1 MYKNTKWLDEIVD
14 ADTGEKLQDG
24 TDQSAANFNNAEA
37 GISDATAAAQL
48 MLIMTG
54 QTLDELAVEER
65 RVTLTNTQKYPFNNS
80 QQTISLNK
88 MRNALTYS
96 VEVEIESSA
105 GEVGDIAI
113 SAKQLNGFKI
123 KYDGSATA
131 ASLILRI
138 KGGM

>member
-24 TDQSAANFNNAEA
+24 TDQSAINFNNAEA
-37 GISDATAAAQL
+37 GISDVTAAAQL

-123 KYDGSATA
+123 KYDGSATT

>member
-24 TDQSAANFNNAEA
+24 TDQSAKNFNNSEA
-37 GISDATAAAQL
+37 GISDVTAAAQL

-65 RVTLTNTQKYPFNNS
+65 RVTLTNARKYPFNNS

-88 MRNALTYS
+88 MRNSLTYS

-123 KYDGSATA
+123 KYDGSATT

>member
-24 TDQSAANFNNAEA
+24 TDQSAQNFNNAEA

-54 QTLDELAVEER
+54 QTLDELAVEEK
-65 RVTLTNTQKYPFNNS
+65 RVTLTNTRKYPFNNS

-123 KYDGSATA
+123 KYDGSATT

>member
-24 TDQSAANFNNAEA
+24 TDQSAKNFNNSEA
-37 GISDATAAAQL
+37 GISDVTAAAQL

-54 QTLDELAVEER
+54 QTLDELAVEEK
-65 RVTLTNTQKYPFNNS
+65 RVTLTNSRKYPFNNS
-80 QQTISLNK
+80 QQTISLKK

-123 KYDGSATA
+123 KYDGSATT
-131 ASLILRI
+131 ASLILRV

>member
-24 TDQSAANFNNAEA
+24 TDQSALNFNNAEA

-65 RVTLTNTQKYPFNNS
+65 RLTLTNTRKYPFNNS
-80 QQTISLNK
+80 QQTLSLNK

-123 KYDGSATA
+123 KYDGSATT

>member
-24 TDQSAANFNNAEA
+24 TDQSALNFNNAEA

-123 KYDGSATA
+123 KYDGSATT